1 MTLAVVA
8 DDAAETEFLFARL
21 VSRHLIISSG
31 TSSGSS
37 RRYEYTVQGV
47 DGRSLVVDKRTASS
61 HPLKA
66 SGDADFWD
74 CACCSSRGWSVEH
87 AMICLECGAPTP
99 VSEARLAQQRQAKR
113 ADLARERPRNLK
125 GRRIVKEVAPHTG
138 GGRAKGVYS
147 MAADADQVEAGI
159 AAEVDEQAAADS
171 AWSARRFD
179 SLFHLDGA
187 VAMLTLGNQGIVR
200 EVARASLQ
208 PAAVAAAF
216 TLAPRLVDP
225 VDAVNSVS
233 PAAEEL
239 TAAQVDSSGVEDDA
253 LRLRDEAVDAVRD
266 ADVSNRRP
274 RVRVP
279 NGRQTI

>member
-1 MTLAVVA
+1 MDRSSNADRRQSLRALHAPRPCAPRFSLVSHGECVVQAVVA

-147 MAADADQVEAGI
+147 M
-159 AAEVDEQAAADS
+159 
-171 AWSARRFD
+171 
-179 SLFHLDGA
+179 
-187 VAMLTLGNQGIVR
+187 
-200 EVARASLQ
+200 
-208 PAAVAAAF
+208 
-216 TLAPRLVDP
+216 
-225 VDAVNSVS
+225 
-233 PAAEEL
+233 
-239 TAAQVDSSGVEDDA
+239 
-253 LRLRDEAVDAVRD
+253 
-266 ADVSNRRP
+266 
-274 RVRVP
+274 
-279 NGRQTI
+279 